1 MPEPSLSSI
10 TVDSLNGLELM
21 GSCHPLTDNEKE
33 RVEKLRKELKALLET
48 DLPKLLTAE
57 DLPLDKDDENNAPLF
72 LDPNLS
78 IFCPE
83 VKSSDAIRLFFD
95 KIRQQENGIPAKLL
109 PLPCLPHH

>member
-1 MPEPSLSSI
+1 MLKPSPSLI

-21 GSCHPLTDNEKE
+21 GPCRPLTDNEKE
-33 RVEKLRKELKALLET
+33 RVKKLCKELKALLET

-57 DLPLDKDDENNAPLF
+57 DLPLDKNDENNAPLF
-72 LDPNLS
+72 LDPDLS

-83 VKSSDAIRLFFD
+83 VKSSNALWLSFD
-95 KIRQQENGIPAKLL
+95 KTRQQENGIPAKLL